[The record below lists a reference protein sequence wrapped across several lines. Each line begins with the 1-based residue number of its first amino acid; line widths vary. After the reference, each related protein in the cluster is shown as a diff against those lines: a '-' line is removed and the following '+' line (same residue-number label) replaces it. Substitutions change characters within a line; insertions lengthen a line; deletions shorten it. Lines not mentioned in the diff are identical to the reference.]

1 MGGKKGGKKV
11 KEITI
16 YKVGQYRDGGAGGAG
31 GALAPP
37 PFEDDDIL
45 FCFST
50 CSYSRKYIR
59 VFAR

>member
-37 PFEDDDIL
+37 PF
-45 FCFST
+45 
-50 CSYSRKYIR
+50 
-59 VFAR
+59 